1 MTNSNNSSTPHLPQ
15 TRSKWSWLPFLI
27 VAPIGFIDAAYLT
40 IEHYLNRVPPC
51 SIVSG
56 CEVVTTSQYSAVFG
70 VPIALFGALYYL
82 AIIVGVVAYL
92 DTKKE
97 KILSW
102 VSWATIIGF
111 LTSIYLVGLQL
122 FVLHAI
128 CLYCM
133 GSAISSTLLFIFGL
147 CQIKMLRSPR
157 S

>member
-1 MTNSNNSSTPHLPQ
+1 
-15 TRSKWSWLPFLI
+15 LPFLI